1 MPDPASTPPDRPRE
15 TDPAPAKPHDHTAL
29 LRAANIGLHILLPT
43 LVVFLVW
50 HEVSH
55 IHFRQVRELA
65 KAADPRLLLLSIAC
79 AALALSAMGCYDILA
94 FPSTPRLRPR
104 ARW

>member
-1 MPDPASTPPDRPRE
+1 MPDPPRTPQG
-15 TDPAPAKPHDHTAL
+15 DPAERGPSPGAPPHDHTAI
-29 LRAANIGLHILLPT
+29 LRAANIALHILLPA

-50 HEVSH
+50 HEVRT

-65 KAADPRLLLLSIAC
+65 RNADPRLLLLSIAC

-94 FPSTPRLRPR
+94 FPST
-104 ARW
+104 